1 MVPVAAMAA
10 VISVA
15 AMAAVISVDTVLI
28 EARVV

>member
-1 MVPVAAMAA
+1 MAA